1 MIDLLL
7 QAGLLIF
14 KSLAGFLSILL
25 LMRFYMQLFRVS
37 FNNQIGNFVLQ
48 LTNWLV
54 LPLRR
59 IIPGIFG
66 LDVASLLPAYLL
78 QVLVILAAIT
88 IRSSLEVLSP
98 ENMALLI
105 FSRSLLAVL
114 RMSIYLL
121 IGLLLLQA
129 VLSWVNPHSPLSRP
143 LGQMTQPFLRPIQ
156 KIVVPV
162 ADIDLSPLIAILLA
176 QIILIFL

>member
-7 QAGLLIF
+7 QAGLLIL

-37 FNNQIGNFVLQ
+37 FSNQIGAFVLQ

-54 LPLRR
+54 TPLRR
-59 IIPGIFG
+59 VIPGVFG
-66 LDVASLLPAYLL
+66 LDLASLLPAYLL
-78 QVLVILAAIT
+78 QVIVMVAVIYM
-88 IRSSLEVLSP
+88 RSSLEVLTP
-98 ENMALLI
+98 ESMALLI
-105 FSRSLLAVL
+105 FSRSLLAIL

-129 VLSWVNPHSPLSRP
+129 VLSWVNPQSPLSRP
-143 LGQMTQPFLRPIQ
+143 LGQITQPFLGPIQ
-156 KIVVPV
+156 KIVMPI
-162 ADIDLSPLIAILLA
+162 AGIDLSPLIAILLA